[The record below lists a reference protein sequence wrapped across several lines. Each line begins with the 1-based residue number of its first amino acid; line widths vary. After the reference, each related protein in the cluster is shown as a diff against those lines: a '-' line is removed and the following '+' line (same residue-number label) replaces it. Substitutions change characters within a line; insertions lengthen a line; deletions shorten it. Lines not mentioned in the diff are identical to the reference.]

1 VNVLLGREFPAAAQP
16 DPGTVAVEMWRV
28 LAAAA
33 VLAAALTGC
42 NDTDESGDASVT
54 TTSASVTTVTIA
66 VDPPPTTQGCG
77 AAAEPG
83 VTVVDLVSGG
93 IDRRYRLYV
102 PPGYT
107 AAQPMPVVLDFH
119 GLTGTAEQQALLSD
133 LEGLA
138 GTEGFIAVHPQGS
151 VDPATGMTFFELGQ
165 ASTVD
170 DVAFTADI
178 LDDLAAS
185 LCVDPARV
193 YAMGFSNGGYMSSR
207 LACDLADRIAAIT
220 TVAATT
226 HPDDC
231 APSRAVPVQAFHGT
245 ADRVVP
251 FEGGDSALLD
261 TFEQTADSDDPAAA
275 ARLQAAVDLLGLA
288 IPDEVGEW
296 AAANGCSGET
306 SSPVGEDVTLTTYQG
321 CTAPVLFYV
330 VEGGGHSWPGSQTSR
345 TVASL
350 GHTTMDVDATRLAW
364 EFFQQHSL

>member
-1 VNVLLGREFPAAAQP
+1 
-16 DPGTVAVEMWRV
+16 
-28 LAAAA
+28 
-33 VLAAALTGC
+33 
-42 NDTDESGDASVT
+42 
-54 TTSASVTTVTIA
+54 
-66 VDPPPTTQGCG
+66 
-77 AAAEPG
+77 
-83 VTVVDLVSGG
+83 
-93 IDRRYRLYV
+93 
-102 PPGYT
+102 
-107 AAQPMPVVLDFH
+107 MPVVLDFH

-261 TFEQTADSDDPAAA
+261 TFEQAADSDDPGAA

-306 SSPVGEDVTLTTYQG
+306 SSAVGEDVMLTTYQG